1 MKKQRRL
8 ISAER
13 RRALLR
19 KRQHLMVERRQ
30 KWFRLTQQDD

>member
-1 MKKQRRL
+1 MQKQKRL

-19 KRQHLMVERRQ
+19 KRKHLMVERRQ
-30 KWFRLTQQDD
+30 KWYRLTEREG